1 MVVEEIDLHS
11 QPLLEKWRFFNISK
25 YAGPVKV
32 FALKEFHNF
41 AHTITAAQVHCAP
54 STGYLLRSVI
64 CLQPMARP
72 LAFML
77 RWRSPPNILSVNSP
91 VWLSNVAMLCC
102 FACRST
108 PTIFISASFA
118 RAFLGWHRKVYSGV
132 ARRRTY
138 VISYPKIEEQ
148 DPSIGSTNWADA
160 GGMTS
165 SPAHLSHS
173 CSSRSVLFFGWEG
186 L

>member
-1 MVVEEIDLHS
+1 VDYLGYGSIGRPSPWGTIRWNPRIPAPAGLKGVAPSLVVEEIDLHS

-108 PTIFISASFA
+108 PTI
-118 RAFLGWHRKVYSGV
+118 
-132 ARRRTY
+132 
-138 VISYPKIEEQ
+138 
-148 DPSIGSTNWADA
+148 
-160 GGMTS
+160 
-165 SPAHLSHS
+165 
-173 CSSRSVLFFGWEG
+173 SSRPPSPEPFWVGTAKSTRVSRGDVLMSSVIQK
-186 L
+186 